1 MAPVVLSD
9 PSAQEQARVFG
20 TLVSAFRADPVERWL
35 YPDDD
40 EYDKKFVLFLAAFS
54 GPAFRR
60 GTAWRLGDCAAV
72 ALWIPPDA
80 EPDGAEITRVL
91 SGTVAPAKHADAF
104 AALEQLD
111 AAHPGYPHWYLP
123 WFGVDAMKQSQGLGS
138 RLMTACLAAVDGTGL
153 PAYLETP
160 NPRTISFYRRHGFE
174 VTGVTNA
181 GSCPPITFMLR
192 AAR

>member
-1 MAPVVLSD
+1 MEPVLISD
-9 PSAQEQARVFG
+9 PSAQDQARVFA

-40 EYDKKFVLFLAAFS
+40 EYDKNFVLFLAAFG
-54 GPAFRR
+54 GPAFRC
-60 GTAWRLGDCAAV
+60 GTAWCLGDCAAV
-72 ALWIPPDA
+72 ALWIPPRA
-80 EPDGAEITRVL
+80 QPDGAEITRVL
-91 SGTVAPAKHADAF
+91 SETVAPAKHADTF
-104 AALEQLD
+104 SALEQLD
-111 AAHPGYPHWYLP
+111 AAHPSYPHWYLP
-123 WFGVDAMKQSQGLGS
+123 WFGVDAMRQSQGLGS
-138 RLMTACLAAVDGTGL
+138 RLMAACLAAVDGTGL

-160 NPRTISFYRRHGFE
+160 NPRTIPFYSRHGFE